1 MSRLSCHV
9 ATTSEKDPKWMQKLS
24 HFVVFYS
31 IPQSPSP
38 LLAIPTLAFFSS
50 PSPPIFFTFLFSFWG
65 KKKRERQRQRQQM
78 ADWGPVLVATVLFVL
93 LCPGLL
99 FQIPGRNKIVEFGN
113 MHTSGASIV
122 VHAIIYFGLIT
133 IFCIAIGVHIYAS
146 Q

>member
-1 MSRLSCHV
+1 MLSPNPH
-9 ATTSEKDPKWMQKLS
+9 L
-24 HFVVFYS
+24 HYS
-31 IPQSPSP
+31 LFPH
-38 LLAIPTLAFFSS
+38 LLFFSS
-50 PSPPIFFTFLFSFWG
+50 PPPPIFITFLFSFWE
-65 KKKRERQRQRQQM
+65 KKKKERQRQRQQM

-99 FQIPGRNKIVEFGN
+99 FQIPGRNKVVEFGN